1 MSDKVY
7 VAFNDNAM
15 EEDPMEGKAEMY
27 REDVLAT
34 WNACLVFNEA
44 ALERIESKWPCGF
57 MATSFDPE
65 QVERWFA
72 ELAANGKVSD
82 TEENMCW
89 AIAGTQEEADA
100 LLKEEIAKYE

>member
-1 MSDKVY
+1 
-7 VAFNDNAM
+7 
-15 EEDPMEGKAEMY
+15 
-27 REDVLAT
+27 
-34 WNACLVFNEA
+34 
-44 ALERIESKWPCGF
+44 

-89 AIAGTQEEADA
+89 AIAETQEAADA